1 MLQVEAVHKSFG
13 DFTAVYGANLTVEQS
28 ELVAVIGPNGAGKT
42 TLFNLISGQLKADKG
57 KIAFKGEEIN
67 GLPPYEICKR
77 GIGRS
82 FQIVNIFRR
91 LTVFENVQVAVLS
104 QQRQSSNLF
113 SPAQN
118 LAVEETHG
126 ILESVGLSDK
136 ASNIAG
142 SLSHGDQKI
151 LEIAIA
157 LGNEPELL
165 ILDEPTAGMSPEETA
180 ATMELIKGLGRRPS
194 PIKPEGRGLTI
205 LFCEHDMEVVFDIA
219 QSIMVMHHGQ
229 TLIQGKPEEVR
240 RNKAVQEAYLGFDA
254 SVSTEPSS
262 RAQAEGLVAAQP
274 NGGEFDA

>member
-13 DFTAVYGANLTVEQS
+13 DFTAVYGANLTVEQG

-42 TLFNLISGQLKADKG
+42 TLFNLITGQLKPDKG
-57 KIAFKGEEIN
+57 KIAFKGEEIS
-67 GLPPYEICKR
+67 GLPPYQICKR

-82 FQIVNIFRR
+82 FQIVNIFPR
-91 LTVFENVQVAVLS
+91 LTVFDNVQVAVLS

-113 SPAQN
+113 SPAQS
-118 LAVEETHG
+118 LAVEETNR

-136 ASNIAG
+136 AGNIAG

-180 ATMELIKGLGRRPS
+180 ATMKLIKQLASPSAALPSATLGTGRAGLKTGAQ
-194 PIKPEGRGLTI
+194 GLTI

-240 RNKAVQEAYLGFDA
+240 KNKEVQEAYLGFDA
-254 SVSTEPSS
+254 V
-262 RAQAEGLVAAQP
+262 QP
-274 NGGEFDA
+274 NGGEVDA